1 MTTGGTT
8 GEAPNRG
15 ATSARPGVT
24 REEFADLFRAQ
35 SPALKVVAAAILGS
49 AGDAEDVVQEA
60 AAIALTKTREL
71 AEVRSFSA
79 WMTQI
84 VRYVALNARRSNK
97 RRRAHPGTGRPIEDQ
112 PAPMPVDAPVNTAG
126 GLRIDQAAFDDRVV
140 EALMTLSETARA
152 CLLLRTVLGL
162 SYKDISRILSIG
174 EGAAMTHVSRARA
187 AMLERLTIDAMP
199 SGERSAPHA

>member
-1 MTTGGTT
+1 MTTGDTT
-8 GEAPNRG
+8 GDAPNRG
-15 ATSARPGVT
+15 ATSARPGVS

-49 AGDAEDVVQEA
+49 ARDAEDVVQEA

-71 AEVRSFSA
+71 AEVRSFAA

-84 VRYVALNARRSNK
+84 VRYVALNARRSDK
-97 RRRAHPGTGRPIEDQ
+97 RRRTSPGTGVPVDVQ
-112 PAPMPVDAPVNTAG
+112 PAPDPVQTPVNTLGA
-126 GLRIDQAAFDDRVV
+126 LRIDQASFDDNVV

-162 SYKDISRILSIG
+162 SYKDISRILSVG

-199 SGERSAPHA
+199 SKEGGTPHA